1 VRQRVYAVFVTS
13 LAILDAQ
20 HRIVLALH
28 RLARRFSRTPPIA
41 AHLTTGL
48 DGELEAF
55 FHIRRLGYTV
65 VARRWK
71 TQKVRGDVDLIAWHD
86 GCLCFI
92 EVKTRT
98 RRDAIPAEFAVDRD
112 KERMLKRMAG
122 AYLRRFPE
130 EERNTLPVR
139 FDVVSVYL
147 QQGSAAEF
155 ELFPAAFSWTGH

>member
-1 VRQRVYAVFVTS
+1 MRQRVYAVFVTS

-65 VARRWK
+65 HTASNGVEAMTLKQQRDI
-71 TQKVRGDVDLIAWHD
+71 GHIDL
-86 GCLCFI
+86 LL
-92 EVKTRT
+92 T
-98 RRDAIPAEFAVDRD
+98 
-112 KERMLKRMAG
+112 
-122 AYLRRFPE
+122 
-130 EERNTLPVR
+130 
-139 FDVVSVYL
+139 DVVMPGMTGEAFVAQVELIRPGIRVLYMSGYEL
-147 QQGSAAEF
+147 PGAMTGSKVLDKPFSRATLLAKVNQLLTAE
-155 ELFPAAFSWTGH
+155 TGEKPGQAPEQL

>member
-1 VRQRVYAVFVTS
+1 MGFMLLCVTR

-20 HRIVLALH
+20 QWTVRRLY
-28 RLARRFSRTPPIA
+28 RLAQRFSRRPAMA
-41 AHLTTGL
+41 AHLATGL

-65 VARRWK
+65 VARRWT
-71 TQKVRGDVDLIAWHD
+71 TQKLRGDVDLIAWHE

-112 KERMLKRMAG
+112 KEQMLRRMAG

-130 EERNTLPVR
+130 EERRTLPVR

-147 QQGSAAEF
+147 EQGSVAAF
-155 ELFPAAFSWTGH
+155 HVFPAAFG